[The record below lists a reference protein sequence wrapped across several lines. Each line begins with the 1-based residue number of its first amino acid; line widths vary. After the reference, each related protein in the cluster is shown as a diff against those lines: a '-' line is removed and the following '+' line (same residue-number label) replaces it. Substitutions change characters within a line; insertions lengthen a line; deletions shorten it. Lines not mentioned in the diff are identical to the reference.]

1 MLFRSTWSSLAKV
14 HDDGFKISRCP
25 DVAMGLASDS
35 LGHLHAAWYTGTESN
50 PGVFY
55 ARSDDGRTWTKP
67 LALQTGKW
75 SPYADVR
82 LVIDGKDQPWV
93 AFEDRSGDTDKV
105 QVARI
110 DPNSMSVSLSAPV
123 AGRGPALVVSDGWA
137 LLSFSSLPASED
149 DEGPTAL
156 NSLLARLPVA

>member
-1 MLFRSTWSSLAKV
+1 MAENGKGELFAGTRSAFLELAGSYDAVRDLVLAHSSDDGATWSSLTKV
-14 HDDGFKISRCP
+14 HDDGFKISGCP
-25 DVAMGLASDS
+25 DVALGLASDS
-35 LGHLHAAWYTGTESN
+35 AGHLHAAWYTGTESN

-55 ARSDDGRTWTKP
+55 ARSDDGQTWTKP

-110 DPNSMSVSLSAPV
+110 DPESMSVSLSTPW
-123 AGRGPALVVSDGWA
+123 PAA
-137 LLSFSSLPASED
+137 
-149 DEGPTAL
+149 
-156 NSLLARLPVA
+156 ARRSW